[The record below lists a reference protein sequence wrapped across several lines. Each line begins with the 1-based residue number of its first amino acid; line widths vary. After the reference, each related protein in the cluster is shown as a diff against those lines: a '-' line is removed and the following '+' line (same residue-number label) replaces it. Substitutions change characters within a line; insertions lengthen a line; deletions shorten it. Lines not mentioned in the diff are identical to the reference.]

1 MKPAII
7 VLFLLSA
14 ISAPAWSRQ
23 ANSGAA
29 ASEPAPAA
37 EKTVIPLT
45 LSAGTPLQIELD
57 QDVRIRSVGQAVHG
71 KVIHDVYAF
80 DKLVV
85 PAGSEVTG
93 SVESIDAVGS
103 GKRTMAAMNG
113 DFTPV
118 HNIKIKFTDLA
129 LANGRHIVLNTEVTR
144 GTSGV
149 LQFVTPP
156 QKHKENAAE
165 KAASDQVNSTREQ
178 IKHDWETARA
188 QVTQP
193 GKMHRIERYAVAQL
207 PVHPQY
213 LDKGTP
219 FDASLIAPLDFG
231 TETFEP
237 AALASI
243 ATPPPPDTVVHALLQ
258 TRLSSA
264 TAKKGDSLEAT
275 ITDPVFAGGKLIFP
289 AGSRISGVV
298 TAAQP
303 ARRFHR
309 NGQLRIEFRQIAPPS
324 GLEQNIIANLEGV
337 EVGGGEHLSL
347 DEEGGAEVKT
357 PKTRYLTT
365 GIAVALAVTSARP
378 DAEHGTIDATGDT
391 QSNAAAGA
399 FGFRLI
405 GIVTSAA
412 VHSRAFSAGMSAYGA
427 GMALTTHF
435 ILRGREVVYAK
446 YTPMVISLG
455 SRDTAKPK
463 LPGAAQPSN
472 GTR

>member
-1 MKPAII
+1 MKSA
-7 VLFLLSA
+7 LLSVCVCA
-14 ISAPAWSRQ
+14 AFCASVSARQSDAPATSAQ
-23 ANSGAA
+23 PSAG
-29 ASEPAPAA
+29 A
-37 EKTVIPLT
+37 EKTEIPLT

-57 QDVRIRSVGQAVHG
+57 EDVRIRKVGQPVHG

-93 SVESIDAVGS
+93 SVEQIDEVGA
-103 GKRTMAAMNG
+103 GRRTMAAMNG

-118 HNIKIKFTDLA
+118 HNLKIKFTDLA
-129 LANGRHIVLNTEVTR
+129 LANGRHIALNTEVTR

-149 LQFVTPP
+149 LQFVTPA
-156 QKHKENAAE
+156 QKKKENAAE
-165 KAASDQVNSTREQ
+165 KAVSDKVSSTREQ
-178 IKHDWETARA
+178 IRHDWDTARA
-188 QVTQP
+188 QVQQP
-193 GKMHRIERYAVAQL
+193 GKIHRIERYGVAQL

-219 FDASLIAPLDFG
+219 YNASLVSPLDFG
-231 TETFEP
+231 SEALEP
-237 AALASI
+237 AALSSI

-258 TRLSSA
+258 TNLSSA
-264 TAKKGDSLEAT
+264 TAKKGDALEAT
-275 ITDPVFAGGKLIFP
+275 VTDPVFASGKLIFP
-289 AGSRISGVV
+289 AGSRISGIV
-298 TAAQP
+298 TQAQP
-303 ARRFHR
+303 ARKFHR

-324 GLEQNIIANLEGV
+324 GLEQSIIANLDGV

-365 GIAVALAVTSARP
+365 GIAVALAVSSARP
-378 DAEHGTIDATGDT
+378 DAEHGTVDSTGDT
-391 QSNAAAGA
+391 QNNAAAGA
-399 FGFRLI
+399 FGFRLV

-427 GMALTTHF
+427 AFAITTHF
-435 ILRGREVVYAK
+435 ILRGRDVVYAK

-455 SRDTAKPK
+455 SRPSSQPK
-463 LPGAAQPSN
+463 SGGGSNPS
-472 GTR
+472 TVQR

>member
-1 MKPAII
+1 MKRVII
-7 VLFLLSA
+7 LLFSLSA

-23 ANSGAA
+23 AEPAA
-29 ASEPAPAA
+29 AAAQPAPVA
-37 EKTVIPLT
+37 EKSVIPLT
-45 LSAGTPLQIELD
+45 LSSGTPLQIELD
-57 QDVRIRSVGQAVHG
+57 EDVRIRSVGQPVHG

-93 SVESIDAVGS
+93 SIERIDAVS
-103 GKRTMAAMNG
+103 TGKRTMAAMNG

-118 HNIKIKFTDLA
+118 HTIKIKFTDLA
-129 LANGRHIVLNTEVTR
+129 LSDGRHIALNTEVTR
-144 GTSGV
+144 GVSGV
-149 LQFVTPP
+149 LQFVTPT

-165 KAASDQVNSTREQ
+165 KAVSAQVNSTREQ
-178 IKHDWETARA
+178 VKHDWETARA

-207 PVHPQY
+207 PAHPQY

-231 TETFEP
+231 SETFEP

-258 TRLSSA
+258 TPLSSA

-298 TAAQP
+298 TAAQR
-303 ARRFHR
+303 ARHFHR

-365 GIAVALAVTSARP
+365 GIAVALAVSSARP
-378 DAEHGTIDATGDT
+378 DAEHGTIDTTGDT
-391 QSNAAAGA
+391 QNNAAAGA

-405 GIVTSAA
+405 GIATSAA

-427 GMALTTHF
+427 GMAITTHF

-455 SRDTAKPK
+455 SRESAKPK
-463 LPGAAQPSN
+463 SADASHPSN
-472 GTR
+472 GTP